1 MVTKSW
7 EGVAQLGKIDNEVSR
22 RQREALRLQ

>member
-7 EGVAQLGKIDNEVSR
+7 EGVARLGKIDNEVSR
-22 RQREALRLQ
+22 QPREALRS